1 MAMHPLSGGKYI
13 WRIRHEL
20 MATNAAAIVQSGDDV
35 KTLAEVL
42 VVIEGIFEGHR
53 PTAWGFQTGTTSAS
67 WDDGKRTNN
76 GKNQYRD
83 SSPSAS
89 LGSEYDR

>member
-42 VVIEGIFEGHR
+42 VV
-53 PTAWGFQTGTTSAS
+53 
-67 WDDGKRTNN
+67 
-76 GKNQYRD
+76 KNERY
-83 SSPSAS
+83 
-89 LGSEYDR
+89 G